1 MDTLEKTKLTALF
14 GHIAIFSKSG
24 ILTYNSEVPKIPVR
38 KTRRR
43 RRRRRRRTQ
52 AIAKCYAFH
61 ANAVK
66 VPAKLR
72 VSVITKAKLFSL
84 FGYLVFFRGK
94 RGH

>member
-1 MDTLEKTKLTALF
+1 MDTLEKTELTAPI
-14 GHIAIFSKSG
+14 GYIVIFLKSG
-24 ILTYNSEVPKIPVR
+24 ILIYNSEVPKMPVR
-38 KTRRR
+38 KTRRG
-43 RRRRRRRTQ
+43 RRRRTQ
-52 AIAKCYAFH
+52 AIAKRYAFH

>member
-1 MDTLEKTKLTALF
+1 MDTLEKTELTARI
-14 GHIAIFSKSG
+14 GYIAIFLKSG
-24 ILTYNSEVPKIPVR
+24 ILIYNSEVPKMPVR
-38 KTRRR
+38 KTRRGR
-43 RRRRRRRTQ
+43 RRRRAQ
-52 AIAKCYAFH
+52 AIAKRYAFH